1 MKKNFVLFVFM
12 IFVNFLFAQD
22 FLTAD
27 DAFYFSIFEMNKNS
41 VMSASKLNHPITEK
55 DRITV
60 SKDGHLQANG
70 KRIRIFGTNLSAFPE
85 SHEQAEFYAQ
95 VLANQ
100 GYNCIRFHH
109 TDAEWTNC
117 FFKYTYNEN
126 GIASAEINKK
136 RLDDFDY
143 FFNELKKRGIYS
155 NINLLTG
162 RKFSSTDGLPKE
174 VDNTKSFKSNHL
186 LGFWNEKSLN
196 LQKEY
201 AFDLLSHVNP
211 YTKIAYKDDPAVAIV
226 EINNENGLLQ
236 GYLNEN
242 LDEYKYSG
250 ELWQELEDKWNDFLK
265 TQNLSYEK
273 LASIYNKNEKNK
285 KDLIFSSSKWN
296 LEQHQG
302 ANATVSK
309 KKNEHEIEIQQNGKE
324 NWHVQYTT
332 SNLNIKSEEIYTL
345 KFSAKASTECE
356 IDVSISQAHEP
367 WKNAGY
373 FQNLKLTEEWQDF
386 QIYLTNLLTDEN
398 LRLVFGSM
406 GFLQGKKIYIKDVAL
421 YEGGNITYVKEGK
434 KSSPTQKTV
443 LLPHFSDYK
452 NFPDEYK
459 NLILNFMWELEQ
471 NYWVGMKNYIKSELG
486 TKALLM
492 GTSMGCSTTILQS
505 CFDIIDSHAYW
516 NHPVFPGQDWD
527 MSNYFVKNKNLVKS
541 ESDENS
547 LTNCAKYRVFG
558 KPFSVSEYDHPYPN
572 QFSSQMYPMLAS
584 YAAFQ
589 DWDCIFTFCSEFP
602 SDKVGKNVKI
612 NGYFD
617 QSNNPAKSCAAPVAA
632 RIFRQFLV
640 KPSEKSIYVNLD
652 EKTERENLYKN
663 SAWSVGSSKIFGLK
677 QIVGLKYQIGIAL
690 DKKIP
695 KNGANFL
702 EFSDEILKIEKDVK
716 TAGNAL
722 FSDTKEI
729 YWDEKSGVYLVNN
742 DDVSISVI
750 SKDSILPEIP
760 TEWKKD
766 GRILPLQ
773 KTDDF
778 ATFAAVREN
787 SNYMIFACSWSGN
800 KGEQLSEY
808 GKKSSSGKK
817 VIFRDEISLTTNYSF
832 GRGPAQTLGIDTN
845 FETFGEKNYSLFK
858 INLDGNQSELLKS
871 GNNFSLTKETPTL
884 WYFLEAN

>member
-12 IFVNFLFAQD
+12 ILVNFLFAQN

-27 DAFYFSIFEMNKNS
+27 DAFYFSIFEMNEDS

-55 DRITV
+55 DRISV
-60 SKDGHLQANG
+60 SDDGHLQANG
-70 KRIRIFGTNLSAFPE
+70 KRIRIFGTNLSDFPK

-109 TDAEWTNC
+109 TDAAWTNC
-117 FFKYTYNEN
+117 FLKYTYNEK
-126 GIASAEINKK
+126 GISSAEINKE

-162 RKFSSTDGLPKE
+162 RKFSSADGLPKE

-186 LGFWNEKSLN
+186 LGFWDEKALK

-236 GYLNEN
+236 GYFNGN
-242 LDEYKYSG
+242 LDEYEYSG
-250 ELWQELEDKWNDFLK
+250 ELWQELEDKWNNYLK

-273 LASIYNKNEKNK
+273 LSSTYNINEKIV
-285 KDLIFSSSKWN
+285 KDLVSSSSKWN
-296 LEQHQG
+296 LEQHQS
-302 ANATVSK
+302 AKATVSQ
-309 KKNEHEIEIQQNGKE
+309 KKNVHEIKIQQNGKE

-332 SNLNIKSEEIYTL
+332 SNLNIKNEKIYTL

-356 IDVSISQAHEP
+356 INVSITQAHEP
-367 WKNAGY
+367 WMNGGF

-398 LRLVFGSM
+398 LRLVFGAM
-406 GFLQGKKIYIKDVAL
+406 GFLQGTTISIKDVNL
-421 YEGGNITYVKEGK
+421 YEGGSLTFVKEGN
-434 KSSPTQKTV
+434 KSSAAQKTV
-443 LLPHFSDYK
+443 FLPHFYDYK
-452 NFPDEYK
+452 NFPNEYK

-471 NYWVGMKNYIKSELG
+471 NYWFGMKNYIKSELG
-486 TKALLM
+486 TKSLLM
-492 GTSMGCSTTILQS
+492 GTSMGCSTTVLQS

-516 NHPVFPGQDWD
+516 NHPVFPGQDWN
-527 MSNYFVKNKNLVKS
+527 MSNYFVKNKNLINS
-541 ESDENS
+541 ESNENS

-572 QFSSQMYPMLAS
+572 QFNSQMYPMLAS

-589 DWDCIFTFCSEFP
+589 DWDCVFTFCSEFP
-602 SDKVGKNVKI
+602 KDEVGKNVKI
-612 NGYFD
+612 NGCFD

-632 RIFRQFLV
+632 RIFREFLV

-663 SAWSVGSSKIFGLK
+663 SAWDVGSSKIFGSK
-677 QIVGLKYQIGIAL
+677 PVVGLKYQIGIAL

-695 KNGANFL
+695 KNSANFS
-702 EFSDEILKIEKDVK
+702 EIVDEISQIEKYLEI
-716 TAGNAL
+716 AGKGL
-722 FSDTKEI
+722 FSDTNEI
-729 YWDEKSGVYLVNN
+729 YWDKQSGVYLVNN
-742 DDVSISVI
+742 DDVSISII
-750 SKDSILPEIP
+750 SKDSVLPKIP
-760 TEWKKD
+760 AEWKKD

-778 ATFAAVREN
+778 ATFAAVRKN
-787 SNYMIFACSWSGN
+787 SNYLIFACSWSGN

-808 GKKSSSGKK
+808 GKKSSSGKNL
-817 VIFRDEISLTTNYSF
+817 IYRDEISLTTSSSF
-832 GRGPAQTLGIDTN
+832 GRGPVKTLGIDAN
-845 FETFGEKNYSLFK
+845 FEIVGEKNYSLFK
-858 INLDGNQSELLKS
+858 INLDGSQSELLKN
-871 GNNFSLTKETPTL
+871 GNDFSLTKETPTL
-884 WYFLEAN
+884 WYFLEAK